1 MVLIDCGWI
10 TTVELMPNLAGIPT
24 GINSM
29 CEKSTVKCVLSETS
43 QTNGHPKKFKV
54 KQILNFRL
62 NFVNLMLIKF

>member
-1 MVLIDCGWI
+1 
-10 TTVELMPNLAGIPT
+10 MPNLAGIPT
-24 GINSM
+24 GINSI

-62 NFVNLMLIKF
+62 NFVNLTLMKF